1 MEVINFYTWLH
12 LSPDY
17 YLFRLLVKTVSQVL
31 LDAG

>member
-12 LSPDY
+12 LSFGY
-17 YLFRLLVKTVSQVL
+17 YLFRLLVKTVIQVL